1 MSRRRRALLLTV
13 LALAAAGL
21 AVTLV
26 NGYSTSVVDSYGA
39 MRPVVVVTS
48 AIGRGQEVSPAVAN
62 QKFEVRR
69 IPVRF
74 APAGAITSPDQAV
87 GFETAGPLYVGSYL
101 TANLLRRPEDE
112 RQKAPAAPGRGRH
125 AVEISVS
132 GAGALTGTSGRVDVL
147 VTTEARSGAG
157 EGRTYVAARRVPLL
171 AIGRTGASEAGVGL
185 TQVTLG
191 LSRQQAID
199 LVEAE
204 SFARRVT
211 ILPGTSP

>member
-1 MSRRRRALLLTV
+1 MNRRRRALLLTV

-21 AVTLV
+21 AMTLV

-39 MRPVVVVTS
+39 LRPVVVVTKP
-48 AIGRGQEVSPAVAN
+48 IGRGKEVSPQMVGRN
-62 QKFEVRR
+62 FEVRR

-74 APAGAITSPDQAV
+74 TPAGAVTTPDQAI
-87 GFETAGPLYVGSYL
+87 GFETGGPLYVGSYL
-101 TANLLRRPEDE
+101 TANLLRRPETGRE
-112 RQKAPAAPGRGRH
+112 KPAIPGRGRH

-132 GAGALTGTSGRVDVL
+132 GAGALTGTAGRVDVL
-147 VTTEARSGAG
+147 VTTEARTGTG
-157 EGRTYVAARRVPLL
+157 NGRTYVAARRVPLI
-171 AIGRTGASEAGVGL
+171 AIGRTGASDAGVGL

-211 ILPGTSP
+211 ILPGTAP

>member
-1 MSRRRRALLLTV
+1 MNRRRRALLLTV

-21 AVTLV
+21 AMTLV

-39 MRPVVVVTS
+39 LRPVVVVTKP
-48 AIGRGQEVSPAVAN
+48 IGRGKEVSPQMAGRN
-62 QKFEVRR
+62 FEVRR

-74 APAGAITSPDQAV
+74 TPAGAVTTPDQAI
-87 GFETAGPLYVGSYL
+87 GFETGGPLYVGSYL
-101 TANLLRRPEDE
+101 TANLLRRPETGRE
-112 RQKAPAAPGRGRH
+112 KPAIPDRGRH

-132 GAGALTGTSGRVDVL
+132 GAGALTGTAGRVDVL
-147 VTTEARSGAG
+147 VTTETRTGTG
-157 EGRTYVAARRVPLL
+157 NGRTYVAARRVPLI
-171 AIGRTGASEAGVGL
+171 AIGRTGASDAGVGL

-211 ILPGTSP
+211 ILPGTAP

>member
-13 LALAAAGL
+13 LALASAGL

-26 NGYSTSVVDSYGA
+26 NGYSTSVVDSYGT

-48 AIGRGQEVSPAVAN
+48 AIGRGKELSPKMAAQN
-62 QKFEVRR
+62 FEIRR

-74 APAGAITSPDQAV
+74 APSGVMTGAEQAI
-87 GFETAGPLYVGSYL
+87 GLETAGPLYVGSYL
-101 TANLLRRPEDE
+101 TANLLRRPEAK
-112 RQKAPAAPGRGRH
+112 RKKPAAPGHGRH

-132 GAGALTGTSGRVDVL
+132 GAGALNGTSGRVDVL
-147 VTTEARSGAG
+147 VTTEARAGAG
-157 EGRTYVAARRVPLL
+157 DGRTYVAARQVPLI
-171 AIGRTGASEAGVGL
+171 AIGRTGASDAGVGL

-191 LSRQQAID
+191 LSRRQAID

-211 ILPGTSP
+211 ILPGSSP

>member
-26 NGYSTSVVDSYGA
+26 NGYSTSLVDSYGA
-39 MRPVVVVTS
+39 MRPVLVVTS
-48 AIGRGQEVSPAVAN
+48 AIGQGKEVSPEMAS

-74 APAGAITSPDQAV
+74 APAGAVSRADQAV
-87 GFETAGPLYVGSYL
+87 GLETAGPLYIGSYL
-101 TANLLRRPEDE
+101 TSNLLRPPESK
-112 RQKAPAAPGRGRH
+112 RQEPIAPGRGRH

-147 VTTEARSGAG
+147 VTTEARAGSGD
-157 EGRTYVAARRVPLL
+157 GRTYVAARQVPLI
-171 AIGRTGASEAGVGL
+171 AIGRTGASDAGVGL

>member
-1 MSRRRRALLLTV
+1 MLLTM

-21 AVTLV
+21 AMTLV
-26 NGYSTSVVDSYGA
+26 NGYSTSVVDSYGQ

-48 AIGRGQEVSPAVAN
+48 AIGRGKELSPEMASER
-62 QKFEVRR
+62 FEVRR

-74 APAGAITSPDQAV
+74 TPAGTMAGPDQAI
-87 GFETAGPLYVGSYL
+87 GLETAGPLYAGSYL
-101 TANLLRRPEDE
+101 TANLLRAPEAE
-112 RQKAPAAPGRGRH
+112 RQQQVDPGRGRH
-125 AVEISVS
+125 PVEIAVS

-147 VTTEARSGAG
+147 VTTEARPGARD
-157 EGRTYVAARRVPLL
+157 GRTYVAARRVPLI
-171 AIGRTGASEAGVGL
+171 AIGRTGASDAGVGL

-191 LSRQQAID
+191 LSRRQAVD

-211 ILPGTSP
+211 ILPGGSP

>member
-1 MSRRRRALLLTV
+1 M

-48 AIGRGQEVSPAVAN
+48 SIGRGKEISPKMASM
-62 QKFEVRR
+62 KFEIRR

-74 APAGAITSPDQAV
+74 TPSGAVSAAGQAV
-87 GFETAGPLYVGSYL
+87 GYETAGPLYVGSYL
-101 TANLLRRPEDE
+101 TANLLRRPETE
-112 RQKAPAAPGRGRH
+112 RKEPDGPGRGRH

-132 GAGALTGTSGRVDVL
+132 GAGALSGSSGRVDVL
-147 VTTEARSGAG
+147 VTTEERIAG
-157 EGRTYVAARRVPLL
+157 GKGRTYVAARQVPLL
-171 AIGRTGASEAGVGL
+171 AIGRTGASDAGVGL

-191 LSRQQAID
+191 LTRRQAID

-211 ILPGTSP
+211 ILPGSSP

>member
-1 MSRRRRALLLTV
+1 M

-48 AIGRGQEVSPAVAN
+48 SIGRGKEVSPGMAST
-62 QKFEVRR
+62 KFEVRR

-74 APAGAITSPDQAV
+74 TPAGAVTTAGQAV
-87 GFETAGPLYVGSYL
+87 GYETAGPLYAGSYL
-101 TANLLRRPEDE
+101 TANLLRRPETE
-112 RQKAPAAPGRGRH
+112 RKEPESPGRGRH

-132 GAGALTGTSGRVDVL
+132 GAGALSGSSGRVDVL
-147 VTTEARSGAG
+147 VTTEARAG
-157 EGRTYVAARRVPLL
+157 GGKGRTYVAARQVPLI
-171 AIGRTGASEAGVGL
+171 AIGRTGASDAGVGL

-191 LSRQQAID
+191 LTRREAID

-211 ILPGTSP
+211 ILPGSSP